1 MLAAGNESC
10 SELECLQP
18 GAQRFHNECLA
29 DDISA
34 YEFMPK
40 MFYSR
45 SNPVFEV
52 RIGLWGGFKSLKDA
66 GSENLLEWSYSI
78 SGTGGANLR
87 RAFSINF
94 DPEAEAV
101 RPETVQKIWTNG
113 WASCGGLP

>member
-1 MLAAGNESC
+1 
-10 SELECLQP
+10 
-18 GAQRFHNECLA
+18 
-29 DDISA
+29 
-34 YEFMPK
+34 

-101 RPETVQKIWTNG
+101 RPETGAENLDQRLGIVRRPPLTRITRNSFITYKPQFTSPRERRPRNSRPEWIEAYVST
-113 WASCGGLP
+113 